1 MKLVLGLVQVQAKEV
16 PVEVTIRAANKANR
30 LKAAE
35 EVVLGLVREMVA
47 RGGKALQDYQVGNKK
62 NEYTLTSKMVE
73 LLRPVQVFLDVY
85 EAHGGTEFTTQQEI
99 DTKIAEADQLFMSHV
114 KVVTPEQLAAI
125 KEKLGVPVPDDE
137 KPAKKKGASS
147 KGHAEGGDGEEAAS
161 SGVKCK
167 AATKKGGAA
176 KKAKKD

>member
-1 MKLVLGLVQVQAKEV
+1 MQQLEDWTPWVLDSKIGYPLRSPNSWHISDDASLAIAKEV

-35 EVVLGLVREMVA
+35 EVLLGLVREMVA

-73 LLRPVQVFLDVY
+73 LLRPVVKQVFLDVY

-99 DTKIAEADQLFMSHV
+99 DAKIAEADQLFMSHV
-114 KVVTPEQLAAI
+114 K
-125 KEKLGVPVPDDE
+125 
-137 KPAKKKGASS
+137 
-147 KGHAEGGDGEEAAS
+147 
-161 SGVKCK
+161 
-167 AATKKGGAA
+167 
-176 KKAKKD
+176 